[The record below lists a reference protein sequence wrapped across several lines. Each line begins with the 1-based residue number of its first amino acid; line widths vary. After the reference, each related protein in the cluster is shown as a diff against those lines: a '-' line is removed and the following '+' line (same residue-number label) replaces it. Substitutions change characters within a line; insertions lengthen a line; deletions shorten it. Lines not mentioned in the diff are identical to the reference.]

1 MLFEIFNDFL
11 DCVVEAIADWT
22 LRVVAFLV
30 NYDLYVLRF
39 NQFAGS
45 GIKVS
50 DFAFWRAAKIKSL
63 RSLKRR

>member
-1 MLFEIFNDFL
+1 MPSEIFNDFL
-11 DCVVEAIADWT
+11 NCVVEAIADRT

-30 NYDLYVLRF
+30 NYDFYVLCF

-50 DFAFWRAAKIKSL
+50 DFAFRRAAKIKSL
-63 RSLKRR
+63 RSLKR